1 MTAPQHELPNAQSTL
16 DELIGSVDLAAPS
29 TTKFARL
36 ETFLAS
42 LMGLSADDVVAATIS
57 KAGNFSVRA
66 NQSQR
71 ARSAQVFVGVVPES
85 AEVPATQR
93 AAIAR
98 VRAGLSPSVLLVC
111 RGSGGTWDA
120 SWAVQQRR
128 ATADGLEALRT
139 SLGTEP
145 VEVEGHVEDLTTGP
159 SVLPPTLPGSV
170 PVTRLTLDPRTRR
183 MLRRAVAGRPAVML
197 VGPPGT
203 GKSQLVSELLADV
216 VADPSVVGMATGHE
230 ATLVTPDES
239 WTARELVG
247 GETIDDRGRL
257 RFVPGAVLRAVAE
270 DRWLVLDEANRA
282 DLDRVFGPL
291 LTWLS
296 GQPVQVGRTSGEP
309 DAGPITLGWAE
320 AAHCAVSGAENLR
333 SDIPSPEPVQYL
345 AGSEWRMLG
354 TYNALDAHRV
364 FKFGLALGRRFA
376 HVPVGAP
383 DTDGFGV
390 ALAGRLSV
398 LPDALRVKIADILT
412 AIYAAH
418 REVEG
423 AVLGPAAFLEIPS
436 YLAGDE
442 SEYHEVPEL
451 LAEGYVTAV
460 GTWLARLE
468 EEQLDAL
475 GLRLADEDVLG
486 AQWDWVRSQLTA
498 LR

>member
-1 MTAPQHELPNAQSTL
+1 MTAPKSVGHTAQAML
-16 DELIGSVDLAAPS
+16 DELVSAVDLAAPS
-29 TTKFARL
+29 TTKFSRL
-36 ETFLAS
+36 ETWLAS
-42 LMGLSADDVVAATIS
+42 LMGLSADDVVVATIS

-71 ARSAQVFVGVVPES
+71 ARSAAVFVGVVPE
-85 AEVPATQR
+85 AGEVPATRR
-93 AAIAR
+93 AATAR
-98 VRAGLSPSVLLVC
+98 VEAGLSPSVLLIV

-120 SWAVQQRR
+120 SWGVMERH
-128 ATADGLEALRT
+128 ADSQPFEALHDA
-139 SLGTEP
+139 LGTEA
-145 VEVEGHVEDLTTGP
+145 EKVEGRVVDQSIAG
-159 SVLPPTLPGSV
+159 SVPPPTLPGSV
-170 PVTRLTLDPRTRR
+170 PVTRLALDPRTRR
-183 MLRRAVAGRPAVML
+183 MLRRAVASRPAVML

-216 VADPSVVGMATGHE
+216 AADPSVVGMVTGHE

-247 GETIDDRGRL
+247 GETIDDQGRL
-257 RFVPGAVLRAVAE
+257 RFVPGAVLRAITE

-309 DAGPITLGWAE
+309 DAGPITLGWGE
-320 AAHCAVSGAENLR
+320 AAQCAVLGAENLR
-333 SDIPSPEPVQYL
+333 SDSPGPEPVQYL
-345 AGSEWRMLG
+345 AGSDWRLLG

-383 DTDGFGV
+383 DTEGFRA

-398 LPDALRVKIADILT
+398 LPERLQEQVSESLT
-412 AIYAAH
+412 AIYDAH
-418 REVEG
+418 REIEG
-423 AVLGPAAFLEIPS
+423 AVLGPAAFLEIPT
-436 YLAGDE
+436 YLAGE
-442 SEYHEVPEL
+442 EPGSPNGTEL
-451 LAEGYVTAV
+451 LAEGYVSAV

-475 GLRLADEDVLG
+475 GVRLAAEDVLG
-486 AQWDWVRSQLTA
+486 AQWEWVRSQLTA